1 MQDQTPMIVPP
12 AGSRPLAEYEA
23 AFARREDP
31 FLVHYTLGEGGTG
44 TWSWTRG
51 QFRDLAAGAAAALA
65 RLGAV
70 QGSRVLH
77 IFSSNSPRDLA
88 FRLASVMA
96 GTVPVTVNWQ
106 ADDLERIAYKA
117 RVSEARII
125 VHEGQD
131 PERLAS
137 LSSLLPDA
145 AFLDAA
151 DFGREDGA
159 PVSAGPSWE
168 DERII
173 IFTSGTTGLPK
184 GVRLS
189 HRSYR
194 TNRLT
199 FEDYFGLKAEDP
211 LDLVL
216 VNPLHHANSSALS
229 DWGLRRPGAVIHLVS
244 RYGTTFWRILT
255 KAAEARRGLL
265 VTALVAR
272 HIDFLEDMERE
283 GTLPVEKDRLERAL
297 RNTEIL
303 IGSAPVGP
311 TTVRRILR
319 WCGRPPRVRFGST
332 ETCLQ
337 VAAIPG
343 TLASD
348 SVVKAFE
355 RGWNHEYRGERAEGY
370 YIGRDH
376 APFTEMDVVRA
387 VDPDR
392 DGYLVPC
399 AAGEPGYLV
408 TRGGNLMTGY
418 VGDEEATREVF
429 REGWYTGLRDIG
441 FRLEG
446 DGGGRDLYWMAR
458 DSALLIRG
466 GANYSYDQVAAELS
480 AVLTDR
486 FGLPADSFRLA
497 VVGLRLQSE
506 HEDNCCVTI
515 ELKPEAEG
523 RRDELARS
531 FREVAKKAVSKGSRP
546 DFVRFAPIPLNFK
559 GAILVPE
566 LKKAFSDAWKAGE
579 VV

>member
-1 MQDQTPMIVPP
+1 MISPP
-12 AGSRPLAEYEA
+12 GGVSPLEEYEA
-23 AFARREDP
+23 AFARRDEP
-31 FLVHYTLGEGGTG
+31 FLVHYTPGEGGVG
-44 TWSWTRG
+44 KRAWMRG
-51 QFRDLAAGAAAALA
+51 EFRDLAAGAAASLA

-70 QGSRVLH
+70 RGSRVLH
-77 IFSSNSPRDLA
+77 LFAANSPRDLA
-88 FRLASVMA
+88 FRLAAVLG

-106 ADDLERIAYKA
+106 ADNLERIAYKA
-117 RVSEARII
+117 RVTEARVV
-125 VHEGQD
+125 VHEDQA
-131 PERLAS
+131 PERLAA
-137 LSSLLPDA
+137 LASLLPDT

-151 DFGREDGA
+151 DVGDGHAA
-159 PVSAGPSWE
+159 PEAAGPAWE

-189 HRSYR
+189 HGSYW

-199 FEDYFGLKAEDP
+199 FEDYFGLDAKKP
-211 LDLVL
+211 LDLLL

-229 DWGLRRPGAVIHLVS
+229 DWGLRRPGAVIHLVE
-244 RYGTTFWRILT
+244 RYGTGFWRVLT
-255 KAAEARRGLL
+255 EAAEGRRGLL

-272 HIDFLEDMERE
+272 HIDFLEDLEQG
-283 GTLPVEKDRLERAL
+283 GTLPVKKERLEGAL

-311 TTVRRILR
+311 TTVRRVLR
-319 WCGRPPRVRFGST
+319 WSGRPPRVRFGST

-343 TLASD
+343 TLAPEAVIAS
-348 SVVKAFE
+348 FE
-355 RGWNHEYRGERAEGY
+355 KGWKHEYRGERAEGY

-376 APFTEMDVVRA
+376 RPFTEMEVVRA

-392 DGYLVPC
+392 EGFFAPC

-408 TRGGNLMTGY
+408 TRGGNLMSGY

-446 DGGGRDLYWMAR
+446 GDGGRDLYWMAR

-466 GANYSYDQVAAELS
+466 GANYAYDQVAAELS
-480 AVLTDR
+480 AVLTVC
-486 FGLPADSFRLA
+486 FGLPAGSFRLA
-497 VVGLRLQSE
+497 VVGLRLVSE
-506 HEDNCCVTI
+506 HEDSCCVTI
-515 ELKPEAEG
+515 ELKPGAEA
-523 RRDELARS
+523 RREELARS

-566 LKKAFSDAWKAGE
+566 LKKAFAAAWKAGE
-579 VV
+579 VA